1 MSLSPE
7 NQPEYSFSTPL
18 KVRLVAYFRKY
29 YDLDIKDEEADLFL
43 TSLAALYDALSKI
56 PAVPQPEPRVDLS
69 HAGEAGTA
77 DRNTI
82 ITDLIPNSLNAQ
94 NTQITEEI
102 SQKGKL
108 DFYEQKKP
116 TNATIRP

>member
-1 MSLSPE
+1 M
-7 NQPEYSFSTPL
+7 
-18 KVRLVAYFRKY
+18 RLVAYFRKY

-43 TSLAALYDALSKI
+43 SSLAALYDALSKV
-56 PAVPQPEPRVDLS
+56 PAVPQPEPRADLS
-69 HAGEAGTA
+69 RAGEAGTA
-77 DRNTI
+77 GWDTI
-82 ITDLIPNSLNAQ
+82 ITDLIPNSLNEQ

-108 DFYEQKKP
+108 DFFEQKKP